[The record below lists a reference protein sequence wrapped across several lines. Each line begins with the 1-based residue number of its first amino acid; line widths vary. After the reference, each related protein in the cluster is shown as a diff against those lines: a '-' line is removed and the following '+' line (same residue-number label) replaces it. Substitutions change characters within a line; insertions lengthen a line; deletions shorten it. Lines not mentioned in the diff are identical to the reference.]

1 MNNKFLLSFLPTI
14 FLVFLISC
22 QPQPDIRLEP
32 GKVKIVLSDDEP
44 AALRLAVETLC
55 NDFLKV
61 TGSAPEI
68 IASLDEA
75 GGQPVLVIVN
85 RETNTLGLPEEEL
98 RPLDDFESHRVWAD
112 PSSKRIYLD
121 GKDMRGAIYAVYT
134 FDEQFLGVP
143 PLWFWSSWV
152 PQQKEVIEVPVDTD
166 LFFKSPQVRYRSWLP
181 NDTDLYSHWKT
192 LSKENNEIVY
202 ETMLRLKLNTMED
215 AGLAYP
221 GVNEGMKLCGKYGL
235 VVTSHHIYMLNTT
248 FMNWNKYWKNVRGM
262 DNPPELRL
270 SNLDKII
277 EMWEYGAKTV
287 ADSGIENIWN
297 IAFRGAGDQPFWIV
311 FPDAPETEPKRA
323 EVINRMLQ
331 IQMDIIQK
339 YAKEKNP
346 YVRIT
351 FYDEMADLVN
361 SGLVRP
367 PANENMIWTFCSGRR
382 DHYPYND
389 IQQFNPETPV
399 KLGYYM
405 NLQFT
410 STGAH
415 LSPAE
420 GPWKMEFNYRYVN
433 SKSPLY
439 LSVVNSGNFREFLYT
454 MSANAKMLWDYDAYS
469 TDEWNRDYAAQYFGE
484 EFADEIAQLYY
495 DYFYSF
501 WTQRK
506 PDFPGGMERQFIF
519 QDQRHTRAIF
529 YISETFFN
537 YNPDPLPERF
547 GYERVPGRV
556 FRVIPEDNG
565 TESQV
570 DAMLKGMSE
579 SAEKF
584 AQVTNR
590 CEEIMPKLPVEKQ
603 TFFYDNLMAYSSF
616 MEHLSRTL
624 YHYTYAYK
632 YQDDKTAL
640 IDNLDIAYSEMKA
653 ARDALYATQHGVFAT
668 WYETDRL
675 LGLKTTLETI
685 DKTRMEAARENLSLF
700 PAVLVRNL

>member
-1 MNNKFLLSFLPTI
+1 MKHKQYLLSLLVALI
-14 FLVFLISC
+14 FLGSC
-22 QPQPDIRLEP
+22 QSPKVWTLHP
-32 GKVKIVLSDDEP
+32 GKIKIVLSDNEP

-55 NDFLKV
+55 SDFRKV

-68 IASLDEA
+68 ITSLEDA
-75 GGQPVLVIVN
+75 GNQPVLVVVN
-85 RETNTLGLPEEEL
+85 RETNALGLPGDEL
-98 RPLDDFESHRVWAD
+98 RPLDGFESHRVWAD

-152 PQQKEVIEVPVDTD
+152 PEQKGKIEIPVDTD
-166 LFFKSPQVRYRSWLP
+166 IYFKSPQVRYRSWLP
-181 NDTDLYSHWKT
+181 NDTDLWSPWIK
-192 LSKENNEIVY
+192 LSEENNEIVY
-202 ETMLRLKLNTMED
+202 ETMLRLKLNTMENG
-215 AGLAYP
+215 GLAYP
-221 GVNEGMKLCGKYGL
+221 GITEGMKLCRKYGL
-235 VVTSHHIYMLNTT
+235 VVTSHHMVMINTS
-248 FMNWNKYWKNVRGM
+248 FGAWDRYWKNVRGM
-262 DNPPELRL
+262 TNPPELRL

-277 EMWEYGAKTV
+277 ELWEYGAQTV
-287 ADSGIENIWN
+287 AESGVENIWN
-297 IAFRGAGDQPFWIV
+297 IAFRGAGDQPFWII
-311 FPDAPETEPKRA
+311 FPDAPKTEAERA

-331 IQMDIIQK
+331 IQVDIINK
-339 YAKEKNP
+339 YAKEKDP
-346 YVRIT
+346 YIRIT
-351 FYDEMADLVN
+351 FYDEMADLVTG
-361 SGLVRP
+361 GLVQP
-367 PANENMIWTFCSGRR
+367 PANKNMIWTFCSGRR

-410 STGAH
+410 STGSH
-415 LSPAE
+415 LAPGE

-454 MSANAKMLWDYDAYS
+454 MTANAKMLWDYDAYS
-469 TDEWNRDYAAQYFGE
+469 TDRWNRDYAAQYFGE
-484 EFADEIAQLYY
+484 EYADEIAKLYK

-519 QDQRHTRAIF
+519 QDQRHSRAIF

-537 YNPDPLPERF
+537 YNPNPLPDRF

-556 FRVIPEDNG
+556 FRVVPEDNG
-565 TESQV
+565 VENQV
-570 DAMLKGMSE
+570 DAMLKGISE

-590 CEEIMPKLPVEKQ
+590 CEKILPELPVEKQ
-603 TFFYDNLMAYSSF
+603 PFFYDNLVAYSGF

-624 YHYTYAYK
+624 YHYVYAYK
-632 YQDDKTAL
+632 HQDDKKVL
-640 IDNLDIAYSEMKA
+640 VENLDMAYSEMEA
-653 ARDALYATQHGVFAT
+653 ARDALYASQRGAFDT
-668 WYETDRL
+668 WYAPDRL
-675 LGLKTTLETI
+675 FGLKTTLETI
-685 DKTRMEAARENLSLF
+685 DQTRVKAKQF
-700 PAVLVRNL
+700 PD

>member
-1 MNNKFLLSFLPTI
+1 MNNKLSQLFLLAII
-14 FLVFLISC
+14 FAFFVSC
-22 QPQPDIRLEP
+22 ESKKTLEFHP
-32 GKVKIVLSDDEP
+32 GNVKIVLADDEP
-44 AALRLAVETLC
+44 EALRLAVETLC
-55 NDFLKV
+55 NDFRKV

-68 IASLDEA
+68 ISSLDDA
-75 GGQPVLVIVN
+75 GGYPVLVIVN
-85 RETNTLGLPEEEL
+85 RETNALGLSQEEL
-98 RPLDDFESHRVWAD
+98 RPLDNFESHRVWAD
-112 PSSKRIYLD
+112 PASNRVYLD

-152 PQQKEVIEVPVDTD
+152 PKQKEVVEVPGNTD
-166 LFFKSPQVRYRSWLP
+166 IYFKSPQVRYRSWLP

-215 AGLAYP
+215 AGLDYP

-248 FMNWNKYWKNVRGM
+248 FMDWDKYWKNVRGM
-262 DNPPELRL
+262 TTSPELRL

-277 EMWEYGAKTV
+277 EMWEYGARTV
-287 ADSGIENIWN
+287 AESGIENIWN
-297 IAFRGAGDQPFWIV
+297 ISFRGAGDQPFWIV
-311 FPDAPETEPKRA
+311 FPDAPETDPERA

-331 IQMDIIQK
+331 IQMDIINK
-339 YAKEKNP
+339 YSKEKNP

-351 FYDEMADLVN
+351 FYDEMADLIN
-361 SGLVRP
+361 NGLVQP
-367 PANENMIWTFCSGRR
+367 PANENMVWTFCSGRR
-382 DHYPYND
+382 DHYPYSD
-389 IQQFNPETPV
+389 IQQFNPHSPI

-415 LSPAE
+415 LAPAE

-433 SKSPLY
+433 GKSPLY

-469 TDEWNRDYAAQYFGE
+469 TDAWNRDYAAQYFGE
-484 EFADEIAQLYY
+484 EFADAIAQLYK

-506 PDFPGGMERQFIF
+506 SDFPGGMERQFIF
-519 QDQRHTRAIF
+519 QDQRHSRAIF
-529 YISETFFN
+529 YIGETFFN
-537 YNPDPLPERF
+537 YNPNPLPDRF

-556 FRVIPEDNG
+556 FRIIPEDNG
-565 TESQV
+565 VETQV
-570 DAMLKGMSE
+570 DAILKGVGE

-584 AQVTNR
+584 GRITER
-590 CEEIMPKLPVEKQ
+590 CKEMMPKLSAENQP
-603 TFFYDNLMAYSSF
+603 FFYDNLMAYSSF

-624 YHYTYAYK
+624 YNYTYAYK
-632 YQDDKTAL
+632 HQDDRTVL
-640 IDNLDIAYSEMKA
+640 IKSLDLA
-653 ARDALYATQHGVFAT
+653 FA
-668 WYETDRL
+668 E
-675 LGLKTTLETI
+675 
-685 DKTRMEAARENLSLF
+685 MEAARD
-700 PAVLVRNL
+700 VLYSTQHGAFNTWYESERLLGIEAALKTIDRIRVEAEKR